1 VNSKLVLGFGGIS
14 IIAIFLIFLN
24 YFPTES
30 AILDEQNLTNDAE
43 LIPKNST
50 ISNEVEFY
58 IDENGT
64 KHYVI
69 KVEDN
74 PTISD

>member
-1 VNSKLVLGFGGIS
+1 MNSKLVLGFGVIS
-14 IIAIFLIFLN
+14 LIAIFLIFLN

-43 LIPKNST
+43 FIPKNST
-50 ISNEVEFY
+50 IPSEVEFY

-64 KHYVI
+64 KHHI
-69 KVEDN
+69 INVEDN
-74 PTISD
+74 PNLSD